1 MFNFHPPRLG
11 LVAAGLL
18 LVGFAHPCS
27 AQPLPQTITFVVSF
41 APGGVADVIA
51 RLVAQKLGDQTGQK
65 VVVENR
71 AGAGGNLAAR
81 TVANA
86 APDGA
91 TFLVTTS
98 ALAVNDTAAR
108 NKGYN
113 TEDLR
118 AVTIAAST
126 ADVLAVHPSNP
137 AKDLGEL
144 VKNARDKSINYG
156 TAGVGTS
163 PHIAAEY
170 FFREIAKVKAVHVPF
185 TGGPPAV
192 AAVVGNH
199 IDVYAGAM
207 PSAVGQIRDG
217 LLRGIGLA
225 GPNRSSALPNVP
237 TYAETGF
244 PDFYSII
251 WVGFFAPAKTPDE
264 IVVRLNNQ
272 INEILKEPEAQQ
284 KLRGTG
290 FDPIIQSHAE
300 ATTQFKNDVA
310 SWGKM
315 VRAIGLSSE

>member
-1 MFNFHPPRLG
+1 VRII
-11 LVAAGLL
+11 V
-18 LVGFAHPCS
+18 
-27 AQPLPQTITFVVSF
+27 PQT
-41 APGGVADVIA
+41 PGGATDVFARAIA
-51 RLVAQKLGDQTGQK
+51 QQLGARWGQP

-81 TVANA
+81 AVANA

-98 ALAVNDTAAR
+98 ALAVNDTASR

-137 AKDLGEL
+137 AKDLGEFI
-144 VKNARDKSINYG
+144 KNAKDKSISFG

-170 FFREIAKVKAVHVPF
+170 FFRDIAKVKAVHVPF
-185 TGGPPAV
+185 SGGPPAL
-192 AAVVGNH
+192 AAVVGDH
-199 IDVYAGAM
+199 IDMFAGAM
-207 PSAVGQIRDG
+207 PSAVAQIRDG

-225 GPNRSSALPNVP
+225 GPTRSSALPDVP
-237 TYAETGF
+237 TYAEAGY

-251 WVGFFAPAKTPDE
+251 WIGFFAPAKTPDE
-264 IVVRLNNQ
+264 IVVRFNGQ
-272 INEILKEPEAQQ
+272 INEILKHPEAQQ
-284 KLRGTG
+284 KLRATG
-290 FDPIIQSHAE
+290 FEPIIQSHTQA
-300 ATTQFKNDVA
+300 ATLFKNDVA
-310 SWGKM
+310 TWGKM
-315 VRAIGLSSE
+315 VRAIGHSAE

>member
-1 MFNFHPPRLG
+1 MFDFHTSRLG
-11 LVAAGLL
+11 LAAGILL
-18 LVGFAHPCS
+18 AGFAQPCP
-27 AQPLPQTITFVVSF
+27 AQTSPQTITFVVSF

-51 RLVAQKLGDQTGQK
+51 RLVAQKLSDQSGQK

-86 APDGA
+86 APDGT

-98 ALAVNDTAAR
+98 ALAVNDTASR

-137 AKDLGEL
+137 AKDLGEFIRNS
-144 VKNARDKSINYG
+144 KDKSISYG

-170 FFREIAKVKAVHVPF
+170 FFRDIAKVKAVHVPF
-185 TGGPPAV
+185 SGGPPAL

-199 IDVYAGAM
+199 IDMFAGAM
-207 PSAVGQIRDG
+207 PSAVAQIRDG

-225 GPNRSSALPNVP
+225 GPKRSSALPDVP
-237 TYAETGF
+237 TYAEAGY

-251 WVGFFAPAKTPDE
+251 WIGFFAPAKTPDE

-272 INEILKEPEAQQ
+272 VNQILKEPEAQQ
-284 KLRGTG
+284 KLRATG
-290 FDPIIQSHAE
+290 FDPIIQSHTE
-300 ATTQFKNDVA
+300 ATAQFKNDVA
-310 SWGKM
+310 TWGKM
-315 VRAIGLSSE
+315 VRAIGLSAE